1 VIALRFEASDP
12 SFEAASY
19 SAQVQPP
26 HACSHGSF
34 SGMHGQAHPLAAVID
49 STSELAYPA
58 RMHLLL
64 KLLIFAGVIA
74 LSPKLVAGVAVAGFG
89 AAVRA
94 ALLYGVLFVLIGW
107 FVKGLVAVFSIV
119 PGILTFGLFF
129 LVIPLIANTILLRAT
144 AGLMRTFEIRTW
156 GAAFMLSAILSVV
169 NYVFESKVAH

>member
-1 VIALRFEASDP
+1 MPFSLRAP
-12 SFEAASY
+12 
-19 SAQVQPP
+19 VQPP

-34 SGMHGQAHPLAAVID
+34 SVCTVERTRAPALID
-49 STSELAYPA
+49 SPSELAYPA

-64 KLLIFAGVIA
+64 KLLISACVIVLA
-74 LSPKLVAGVAVAGFG
+74 PKMIAGVAVAGF
-89 AAVRA
+89 AAALRA

-107 FVKGLVAVFSIV
+107 LVKAIVTVFSIV

-156 GAAFMLSAILSVV
+156 GAAFLLSALLALV
-169 NYVFESKVAH
+169 NYVFESRIAH